1 MTPLT
6 REELAK
12 IVSDDLMEGW
22 HVNLGIGLPTS
33 VADAIPAGREVILHS
48 ENGILGMGPR
58 PAPGKEQ
65 PDFLIN
71 AGKQPVTLVEGGSYF
86 DHATSFAMVR
96 GGHLDVAV
104 LGAFQV
110 SEAGDLANW
119 SLGDKQGVPG
129 VGGAMDLAAGARR
142 VFVMMEHI
150 TRNGRPKIVPECTL
164 PLTARR
170 AVHRIYTDH
179 AVIDVVDSRLVVR
192 RIFGTDFEGLQSITA
207 APLHEK

>member
-6 REELAK
+6 REELAQ
-12 IVSDDLMEGW
+12 VVANDLLEGW

-33 VADAIPAGREVILHS
+33 VADAIPKGREVILHS

-71 AGKQPVTLVEGGSYF
+71 AGKEPVTLLPGGSYF
-86 DHATSFAMVR
+86 DHATSFAIVR
-96 GGHLDVAV
+96 GGHLDAAV

-119 SLGDKQGVPG
+119 SLGEKQGVPG
-129 VGGAMDLAAGARR
+129 VGGAMDLAAGARQ
-142 VFVMMEHI
+142 VFVMMEHV
-150 TRNGRPKIVPECTL
+150 TRNGAPKIVAECTL
-164 PLTARR
+164 PLTARG

-179 AVIDVVDSRLVVR
+179 ALIDVIDNRLVVR

-207 APLHEK
+207 APLHEE